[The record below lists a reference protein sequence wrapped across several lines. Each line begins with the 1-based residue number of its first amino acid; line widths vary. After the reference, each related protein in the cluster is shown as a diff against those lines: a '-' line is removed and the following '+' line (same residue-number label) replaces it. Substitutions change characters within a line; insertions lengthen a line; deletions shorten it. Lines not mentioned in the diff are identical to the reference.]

1 MIVLALIN
9 ILAMDD
15 YFKTALTS
23 IFYNSKHFYWWTP
36 QIKNYFKDF
45 NKLCKLDAEQ

>member
-23 IFYNSKHFYWWTP
+23 ISTILNILLVDS

>member
-23 IFYNSKHFYWWTP
+23 IFYNSKHFIGGLP
-36 QIKNYFKDF
+36 NQ
-45 NKLCKLDAEQ
+45 KLF

>member
-23 IFYNSKHFYWWTP
+23 ISTILNIFIGGLPN
-36 QIKNYFKDF
+36 Q
-45 NKLCKLDAEQ
+45 KLF